1 MSDKDKGFPA
11 ISVRQPW
18 ADFIIAG
25 IKPVENRSRPTKFRG
40 TILIHASKT
49 IAFGA
54 DEVTP
59 AEWKKLIKAGL
70 AESNDEYIVPVG
82 SIIGMVDIVDC
93 VTSHK
98 SEYFGGP
105 YGWVLKNPVIFEN
118 PIEVKGQVGIF
129 YVPKTLLKKTPAAK
143 AIPGSSKS

>member
-11 ISVRQPW
+11 ISVKQLW
-18 ADFIIAG
+18 ANFIIAG
-25 IKPVENRSRPTKFRG
+25 IKPVDNRSRPTKFRG

-49 IAFGA
+49 IDLGP
-54 DEVTP
+54 DQVTP
-59 AEWKKLIKAGL
+59 AEWRKLIKAGICKR
-70 AESNDEYIVPVG
+70 AGEYIFTRG

-98 SEYFGGP
+98 SEFFSGP

-118 PIEVKGQVGIF
+118 PIEVKGRVGIF
-129 YVPKTLLKKTPAAK
+129 YVPKSLLKKSPAAK
-143 AIPGSSKS
+143 AIPGSSQ